1 MVQLGRGG
9 GGGGLGLKAAI
20 RKLSSGV
27 GQRYGSFGGGGGG
40 ADGGAADFRRQ
51 VGGHN
56 GILFVHSYSRVG
68 GLAVFRR
75 RTCFSSSHLSVLKSP
90 RSKCARQNST
100 SNGGGRGA
108 GTTAF

>member
-51 VGGHN
+51 VGGDM
-56 GILFVHSYSRVG
+56 IF
-68 GLAVFRR
+68 
-75 RTCFSSSHLSVLKSP
+75 FSSIRTVGWVV
-90 RSKCARQNST
+90 CV
-100 SNGGGRGA
+100 
-108 GTTAF
+108 

>member
-56 GILFVHSYSRVG
+56 GILFVNTDSRVG
-68 GLAVFRR
+68 GLRF
-75 RTCFSSSHLSVLKSP
+75 
-90 RSKCARQNST
+90 
-100 SNGGGRGA
+100 GGGPVSRLLIYQ
-108 GTTAF
+108 F

>member
-27 GQRYGSFGGGGGG
+27 GQRYGSFGGGGVG

-51 VGGHN
+51 VRGYN
-56 GILFVHSYSRVG
+56 ILFVYTDSRVG
-68 GLAVFRR
+68 GL
-75 RTCFSSSHLSVLKSP
+75 CF
-90 RSKCARQNST
+90 
-100 SNGGGRGA
+100 GGGPVSRLLIYQ
-108 GTTAF
+108 F

>member
-51 VGGHN
+51 VGGGHD
-56 GILFVHSYSRVG
+56 ILFVHSYSRVG
-68 GLAVFRR
+68 GL
-75 RTCFSSSHLSVLKSP
+75 CL
-90 RSKCARQNST
+90 
-100 SNGGGRGA
+100 GGGPVSRLLIYQ
-108 GTTAF
+108 F